1 MKKTILFIVFAC
13 MILFSCEKKHEIPYS
28 STTLQDDFDNAI
40 SNNDYEGIKL
50 LKGKKYLHSNSELNY
65 GTCGGYSL
73 DFEKGIDSENQQEF
87 FSLSYYIP
95 QGMENY
101 FVIFL
106 SKAFYKDVEELKKKW
121 WCFNRNFKHSII
133 TITKRLYLFSISRMF
148 F

>member
-65 GTCGGYSL
+65 GL
-73 DFEKGIDSENQQEF
+73 VVDI
-87 FSLSYYIP
+87 
-95 QGMENY
+95 
-101 FVIFL
+101 V
-106 SKAFYKDVEELKKKW
+106 
-121 WCFNRNFKHSII
+121 
-133 TITKRLYLFSISRMF
+133 
-148 F
+148 